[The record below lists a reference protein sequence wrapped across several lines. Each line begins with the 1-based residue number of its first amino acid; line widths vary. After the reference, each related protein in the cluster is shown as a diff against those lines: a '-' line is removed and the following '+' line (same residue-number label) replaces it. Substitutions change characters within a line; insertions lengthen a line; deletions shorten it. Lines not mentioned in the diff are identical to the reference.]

1 MVEHPRGVMAL
12 SHPLAVQFT
21 PEQMAWLDD
30 RRVAG
35 LSRSAVLRLVVDEAM
50 KREKQS
56 RRSHAA

>member
-1 MVEHPRGVMAL
+1 MAL

-56 RRSHAA
+56 RRSQAA

>member
-1 MVEHPRGVMAL
+1 MAL

-50 KREKQS
+50 KRENQS
-56 RRSHAA
+56 RRSQAA